1 MQNSTVS
8 SDNQLEGGHVMSL
21 ISIILTDLSTVNF
34 QVQGQFPFSFF
45 SLSFFLFFLA
55 CCTACGSLVPQLGV
69 EPTSLAVKVWSP
81 NHWTIREF
89 PVCSHFLEVGTG
101 NCGR

>member
-34 QVQGQFPFSFF
+34 QVQGQFPFYFF

>member
-45 SLSFFLFFLA
+45 SLSFFLFFWHA
-55 CCTACGSLVPQLGV
+55 ARLV
-69 EPTSLAVKVWSP
+69 EA
-81 NHWTIREF
+81 
-89 PVCSHFLEVGTG
+89 
-101 NCGR
+101 